1 MRHNQGDSKRLNKS
15 IDEFYNPLYIH
26 KPILWREIVDFIKE
40 SLWKGDGL
48 LADCTL
54 GEGGHSEILLKSFPN
69 LKIVGFERD
78 SDILEIAKGRLS
90 GFGERIAFVN
100 GNFSSI
106 AEYFEDRIKPNYI
119 LYDFGISSY
128 HLDKSSKGFSFVSEE
143 ALNMSLDGE
152 GLDAWYVINK
162 YSHAELARVFREYGE
177 EKWGVHVARIIV
189 ERRTKEAIN
198 SAKQL
203 ASIVLA
209 AIPKR
214 FHVKNIHPATRIFQG
229 VRIEVNNELQ
239 SIEEGLRRGFNILNE
254 NGIIMAISFH
264 SLEDR
269 IVKNF
274 FRRMK
279 DGCICSLEPQGCICE
294 NKPFMKVLTKK
305 PVSADDDEVQWN
317 NRSRSAKLRAAMKI
331 RDMDR

>member
-1 MRHNQGDSKRLNKS
+1 MRHNQGQGQS

-26 KPILWREIVDFIKE
+26 KPVLWREIVDFVKE
-40 SLWKGDGL
+40 SLRDRAGL

-54 GEGGHSEILLKSFPN
+54 GEGGHSEILLKVFPN
-69 LKIVGFERD
+69 LNIVGFERD
-78 SDILEIAKGRLS
+78 SDILETAKKRLS
-90 GFGERIAFVN
+90 GFGSRIAFVN
-100 GNFSSI
+100 SNFSSI
-106 AEYFEDRIKPNYI
+106 AEYFEDKNKPDCI

-128 HLDKSSKGFSFVSEE
+128 HLDKSNKGFSFVSEE
-143 ALNMSLDGE
+143 PLNMSLDGE
-152 GLDAWYVINK
+152 GLNAWHVINK
-162 YSHAELARVFREYGE
+162 YSGKELERVFREYGE
-177 EKWGVHVARIIV
+177 EKWGVHIARIIV
-189 ERRTKEAIN
+189 ERRAKESIN

-209 AIPKR
+209 AIPKK
-214 FHVKNIHPATRIFQG
+214 FHVKNIHPATRVFQG
-229 VRIEVNNELQ
+229 VRIEVNNELK
-239 SIEEGLRRGFNILNE
+239 SIEEGLRGGFNILNE
-254 NGIIMAISFH
+254 NGIMMAISFH

-279 DGCICSLEPQGCICE
+279 DGCICSLEPQKCMCT

-305 PVSADDDEVQWN
+305 PVEADDDELRWN
-317 NRSRSAKLRAAMKI
+317 NRSRSAKLRASVKL

>member
-1 MRHNQGDSKRLNKS
+1 MRHNQR

-26 KPILWREIVDFIKE
+26 KSVLWREIVDFVRE
-40 SLWKGDGL
+40 SLGGNGL

-54 GEGGHSEILLKSFPN
+54 GEGGHSEILLKIFPN

-78 SDILEIAKGRLS
+78 NDILEIARSRLS
-90 GFGERIAFVN
+90 VFGERIVFVN

-106 AEYFEDRIKPNYI
+106 GEYFEDKIKPNYI

-128 HLDKSSKGFSFVSEE
+128 HFDKSNKGFSFASEDP
-143 ALNMSLDGE
+143 LNMSLDGE
-152 GLDAWYVINK
+152 GLDAWHVINK
-162 YSHAELARVFREYGE
+162 YSQKELERVFREYGE
-177 EKWGVHVARIIV
+177 EKWGVHIARIIV
-189 ERRTKEAIN
+189 ERRAKESIN
-198 SAKQL
+198 SAKEL

-229 VRIEVNNELQ
+229 VRIEVNNELK
-239 SIEEGLRRGFNILNE
+239 SIEEGLRGGFSILNE
-254 NGIIMAISFH
+254 NGIIMAVSFH

-279 DGCICSLEPQGCICE
+279 DGCTCSLEPQKCLCM

-305 PVSADDDEVQWN
+305 PIEADDDEVQWN

-331 RDMDR
+331 RGMDR